1 MKSSKKVLAFALA
14 AAMVVTAVPA
24 TNAQAASTAKLS
36 AKKATVYS
44 AGYKTVTVT
53 TPKSWKS
60 VKVTATSN
68 KKSVATVKKTAAKKI
83 KVTGVKPGTA
93 KVTVKVTYKTST
105 KKSAKTK
112 TKKLTYTMKVAK
124 VGVALSGESAVAVG
138 STTKLTNTKKNSSRA
153 KITYTSSDDSIATVA
168 ADGTVTG
175 VKAGKATI
183 TAKITVGKDS
193 AETTKDVEVKNVILD
208 SVTPTEA
215 NKVVAIVKG
224 NTKNLKKADFVVTG
238 TETKATVAV
247 TDISV
252 DAKDATKVTL
262 TLAAKLTDAKEY
274 GVALDGITKTFVAS
288 DGKVDSISVDPVQI
302 PYAEAT
308 EIDLLAKDTKGII
321 VNRMKWNNP
330 DAGFSF
336 TFTKYDG
343 TLQGEKLYLNKIGSV
358 AEGKITYTSSEYNAD
373 GTPKVKLEQPFT
385 ITAVDQATVNNYA
398 VRLGKSTDKFD
409 KLKDDNKLA
418 VEDNGKVAF
427 IKIKDANDKEVS
439 DYSKYT
445 VESSDKN
452 ILLLGSS
459 SINNAKHYVDVKAV
473 TTGTAYIIVK
483 KDGKYCTSLPINVVA
498 KREAASL
505 TIDNAAFTLSNTTNI
520 ADDKVVTAKAKDQY
534 GDDISI
540 GANALSAECVYV
552 DAKSGSAIKVSDV
565 NGDTTKK
572 YIDKT
577 AADKIKFKGQVEP
590 GTYTWTI
597 NLKVSDTKTLKQ
609 TVSVTVKKLDD
620 TKTNISYAL
629 ESSASEIDAVV
640 KDDAENGDSSEATV
654 QIALCKDGVKSNY
667 QAVDYTVK
675 KDGKVVTGAGLSV
688 DGSIITAEK
697 ANGKTLKITAMSVTG
712 STATKLAAG
721 TYEVTAEWTTS
732 DSNGNSITNSQKT
745 QIVVKDTQSGANA
758 QVVNDGV
765 SAATQTTVKNLAE
778 NTLKVVLGDTT
789 YVNVNKG
796 QEDKTLT
803 ITKVEG
809 NTISASGDITTT
821 PITSG
826 AEVNISK
833 ITFTAETSSGV
844 SYDYTVSVGRTVTNK

>member
-44 AGYKTVTVT
+44 EGYKTVTVK

-68 KKSVATVKKTAAKKI
+68 KKSVAKVKKTAAKKI

-105 KKSAKTK
+105 KKSAKAK

-124 VGVALSGESAVAVG
+124 VGVALSGDSVVAVG

-224 NTKNLKKADFVVTG
+224 NTKNLKKADFIVTG

-418 VEDNGKVAF
+418 VEDNKYAF

-452 ILLLGSS
+452 ILLLGSP
-459 SINNAKHYVDVKAV
+459 SIDNADHKVQVKAV
-473 TTGTAYIIVK
+473 TTGTAYIIIK

-505 TIDNAAFTLSNTTNI
+505 TIDNAAFTLSNTTKI
-520 ADDKVVTAKAKDQY
+520 ADNKVVTAKAKDQY
-534 GDDISI
+534 GDDITI
-540 GANALSAECVYV
+540 GTNALSAECVYV
-552 DAKSGSAIKVSDV
+552 DAKSGSAVKVSDV
-565 NGDTTKK
+565 NTNNTNK
-572 YIDKT
+572 YVQKT
-577 AADKIKFKGQVEP
+577 ADDKITFKGQVEP

-609 TVSVTVKKLDD
+609 TVSVTVKNLDD
-620 TKTNISYAL
+620 KKKNISYAL
-629 ESSASEIDAVV
+629 EASASEIDAVV
-640 KDDAENGDSSEATV
+640 KDDAKSGDSSDATV
-654 QIALCKDGVKSNY
+654 QIFKCLDRVKYDN
-667 QAVDYTVK
+667 QTVNYTVK

-688 DGSIITAEK
+688 DGTTVSNEK
-697 ANGKTLKITAMSVTG
+697 TNGKKLTITAMSVSG
-712 STATKLAAG
+712 NVATKLAAG
-721 TYEVTAEWTTS
+721 TYEVTAEWK
-732 DSNGNSITNSQKT
+732 DTNNVDYSQKT
-745 QIVVKDTQSGANA
+745 QVVVKDTQTGADA
-758 QVVNDGV
+758 QVVNAGV
-765 SAATQTTVKNLAE
+765 STATKTTVKDLAE
-778 NTLKVVLGDTT
+778 DTLKVVLGDTT
-789 YVNVNKG
+789 YVNV
-796 QEDKTLT
+796 DKKSGDQALI

-809 NTISASGDITTT
+809 NTISASGDITGVKDLA
-821 PITSG
+821 PG

-833 ITFTAETSSGV
+833 ITFTAKTSSGV

>member
-1 MKSSKKVLAFALA
+1 MLPFIFTNPVFPVL
-14 AAMVVTAVPA
+14 
-24 TNAQAASTAKLS
+24 
-36 AKKATVYS
+36 
-44 AGYKTVTVT
+44 
-53 TPKSWKS
+53 TPKIPC
-60 VKVTATSN
+60 VF
-68 KKSVATVKKTAAKKI
+68 
-83 KVTGVKPGTA
+83 P
-93 KVTVKVTYKTST
+93 VKVTYKTST
-105 KKSAKTK
+105 KKNAKAK
-112 TKKLTYTMKVAK
+112 TKKLTYTLKVAK
-124 VGVALSGESAVAVG
+124 VGVALSGDSVVAIG

-418 VEDNGKVAF
+418 VEDNKYAF

-459 SINNAKHYVDVKAV
+459 SINNADHKVQVKAV
-473 TTGTAYIIVK
+473 TTGTAYIIIK

-505 TIDNAAFTLSNTTNI
+505 TIDNAAFTLSNTTKI
-520 ADDKVVTAKAKDQY
+520 ADNKVVTAKAKDQY
-534 GDDISI
+534 GDDITI
-540 GANALSAECVYV
+540 GTNALSAECVYV
-552 DAKSGSAIKVSDV
+552 DAKSGSAVKVSDV
-565 NGDTTKK
+565 NTNNANK
-572 YIDKT
+572 YVQKT
-577 AADKIKFKGQVEP
+577 ADDKITFKGQVEP

-609 TVSVTVKKLDD
+609 TVSVTVKNLDD
-620 TKTNISYAL
+620 TKKNISYAL
-629 ESSASEIDAVV
+629 EASASEIDAVV
-640 KDDAENGDSSEATV
+640 KDDAKNGDSSDATV
-654 QIALCKDGVKSNY
+654 QIALCKDGVKSDY
-667 QAVDYTVK
+667 QTVNYTVK

-688 DGSIITAEK
+688 DGTTVTAEK
-697 ANGKTLKITAMSVTG
+697 ANGKLLKITAMSVSG
-712 STATKLAAG
+712 NVATKLAAG
-721 TYEVTAEWTTS
+721 TYEVTAEWK
-732 DSNGNSITNSQKT
+732 DTNNVDYSQKT
-745 QIVVKDTQSGANA
+745 QVVVKDTQTGADA
-758 QVVNDGV
+758 QVVNAGV
-765 SAATQTTVKNLAE
+765 STATKTTVKDLAE
-778 NTLKVVLGDTT
+778 DTLKVVLGDTT
-789 YVNVNKG
+789 YVNV
-796 QEDKTLT
+796 DKKSGDQALT

-809 NTISASGDITTT
+809 NTISASGDITGVKDLA
-821 PITSG
+821 PG

-833 ITFTAETSSGV
+833 ITFTAKTSSGV

>member
-1 MKSSKKVLAFALA
+1 MSLICLLCVNCVLLVALIL
-14 AAMVVTAVPA
+14 PPFIF
-24 TNAQAASTAKLS
+24 TNPVFPTL
-36 AKKATVYS
+36 
-44 AGYKTVTVT
+44 
-53 TPKSWKS
+53 PWKIPC
-60 VKVTATSN
+60 VF
-68 KKSVATVKKTAAKKI
+68 
-83 KVTGVKPGTA
+83 P
-93 KVTVKVTYKTST
+93 VKVTYKTST
-105 KKSAKTK
+105 KKNAKAK
-112 TKKLTYTMKVAK
+112 TKKLTYTLKVAK
-124 VGVALSGESAVAVG
+124 VGVALSGDSVVAIG

-175 VKAGKATI
+175 VKAGKVTI
-183 TAKITVGKDS
+183 KAKITVGKDS

-418 VEDNGKVAF
+418 VEDNKYAF

-459 SINNAKHYVDVKAV
+459 SINNADHKVQVKAV
-473 TTGTAYIIVK
+473 TTGTAYIIIK

-505 TIDNAAFTLSNTTNI
+505 TIDNAAFTLSNTTKI
-520 ADDKVVTAKAKDQY
+520 ADNKVVTAKAKDQY
-534 GDDISI
+534 GDDITI
-540 GANALSAECVYV
+540 GTNALSAECVYV
-552 DAKSGSAIKVSDV
+552 DAKSGSAVKVSDV
-565 NGDTTKK
+565 NTNNANK
-572 YIDKT
+572 YVQKT
-577 AADKIKFKGQVEP
+577 ADDKITFKGQVEP

-609 TVSVTVKKLDD
+609 TVSVTVKNLDD
-620 TKTNISYAL
+620 TKKNISYAL
-629 ESSASEIDAVV
+629 EASASEIDAVV
-640 KDDAENGDSSEATV
+640 KDDAKNGDSSDATV
-654 QIALCKDGVKSNY
+654 QIALCKDGVKSDY
-667 QAVDYTVK
+667 QTVNYTVK

-688 DGSIITAEK
+688 DGTTVTAEK
-697 ANGKTLKITAMSVTG
+697 ANGKLLKITAMSVSG
-712 STATKLAAG
+712 NVATKLAAG
-721 TYEVTAEWTTS
+721 TYEVTAEWK
-732 DSNGNSITNSQKT
+732 DTNNVDYSQKT
-745 QIVVKDTQSGANA
+745 QVVVKDTQTGADA
-758 QVVNDGV
+758 QVVNAGV
-765 SAATQTTVKNLAE
+765 STATKTTVKDLAE
-778 NTLKVVLGDTT
+778 DTLKVVLGDTT
-789 YVNVNKG
+789 YVNV
-796 QEDKTLT
+796 DKKSGDQALT

-809 NTISASGDITTT
+809 NTISASGDITGVKDLA
-821 PITSG
+821 PG

-833 ITFTAETSSGV
+833 ITFTAKTSSGV

>member
-44 AGYKTVTVT
+44 EGYKTVTVK

-60 VKVTATSN
+60 VKVTATSS

-105 KKSAKTK
+105 KKNAKAK

-124 VGVALSGESAVAVG
+124 VGVALSGDSVVAVG

-308 EIDLLAKDTKGII
+308 EIDHLAKDTKGII

-418 VEDNGKVAF
+418 VEDNKYAF

-459 SINNAKHYVDVKAV
+459 SINNADHKVQVKAV
-473 TTGTAYIIVK
+473 TTGTAYIIIK

-505 TIDNAAFTLSNTTNI
+505 TIDNAAFTLSNTTKI
-520 ADDKVVTAKAKDQY
+520 ADNKVVTAKAKDQY
-534 GDDISI
+534 GDDITI
-540 GANALSAECVYV
+540 GTNALSAECVYV
-552 DAKSGSAIKVSDV
+552 DAKSGSAVKVSDV
-565 NGDTTKK
+565 NTNNANK
-572 YIDKT
+572 YVQKT
-577 AADKIKFKGQVEP
+577 ADDKITFKGQVEP

-609 TVSVTVKKLDD
+609 TVSVTVKNLDD
-620 TKTNISYAL
+620 TKKNISYAL
-629 ESSASEIDAVV
+629 EASDSEIDAVV
-640 KDDAENGDSSEATV
+640 KDDAKNGDSSDATV
-654 QIALCKDGVKSNY
+654 QIALCKDGVKSDY
-667 QAVDYTVK
+667 QTVNYTVK

-688 DGSIITAEK
+688 DGTTVTAEK
-697 ANGKTLKITAMSVTG
+697 ANGKLLKITAMSVSG
-712 STATKLAAG
+712 NVATKLAAG
-721 TYEVTAEWTTS
+721 TYEVTAEWK
-732 DSNGNSITNSQKT
+732 DTNNVDYSQKT
-745 QIVVKDTQSGANA
+745 QVVVKDTQTGADA
-758 QVVNDGV
+758 QVVNAGV
-765 SAATQTTVKNLAE
+765 STATKTTVKDLAE
-778 NTLKVVLGDTT
+778 DTLKVVLGDTT
-789 YVNVNKG
+789 YVNV
-796 QEDKTLT
+796 DKKSGDQALI
-803 ITKVEG
+803 ITKIEG
-809 NTISASGDITTT
+809 NTISASGDITGVKDLA
-821 PITSG
+821 PG

-833 ITFTAETSSGV
+833 ITFTAKTSSGV

>member
-44 AGYKTVTVT
+44 EGYKTVTVK

-68 KKSVATVKKTAAKKI
+68 KKSVAKVKKTAAKKI

-105 KKSAKTK
+105 KKNAKAK
-112 TKKLTYTMKVAK
+112 TKKLTYTLKVAK
-124 VGVALSGESAVAVG
+124 VGVALSGDSVVAIG

-418 VEDNGKVAF
+418 VEDNKYAF

-459 SINNAKHYVDVKAV
+459 SINNADHKVQVKAV
-473 TTGTAYIIVK
+473 TTGTAYIIIK

-505 TIDNAAFTLSNTTNI
+505 TIDNAAFTLSNTTKI
-520 ADDKVVTAKAKDQY
+520 ADNKVVTAKAKDQY
-534 GDDISI
+534 GDDITI
-540 GANALSAECVYV
+540 GTNALSAECVYV
-552 DAKSGSAIKVSDV
+552 DAKSGSAVKVSDV
-565 NGDTTKK
+565 NTNNANK
-572 YIDKT
+572 YVQKT
-577 AADKIKFKGQVEP
+577 ADDKITFKGQVEP

-609 TVSVTVKKLDD
+609 TVSVTVKNLDD
-620 TKTNISYAL
+620 TKKNISYAL
-629 ESSASEIDAVV
+629 EASDSEIDAVV
-640 KDDAENGDSSEATV
+640 KDDAKNGDSSDATV
-654 QIALCKDGVKSNY
+654 QIALCKDGVKSDY
-667 QAVDYTVK
+667 QTVNYTVK

-688 DGSIITAEK
+688 DGTTVTAEK
-697 ANGKTLKITAMSVTG
+697 ANGKLLKITAMSVSG
-712 STATKLAAG
+712 NVATKLAAG
-721 TYEVTAEWTTS
+721 TYEVTAEWK
-732 DSNGNSITNSQKT
+732 DTNNVDYSQKT
-745 QIVVKDTQSGANA
+745 QVVVKDTQTGADA
-758 QVVNDGV
+758 QVVNAGV
-765 SAATQTTVKNLAE
+765 STATKTTVKDLAE
-778 NTLKVVLGDTT
+778 DTLKVVLGDTT
-789 YVNVNKG
+789 YVNV
-796 QEDKTLT
+796 DKKSGDQALI
-803 ITKVEG
+803 ITKIEG
-809 NTISASGDITTT
+809 NTISASGDITGVKDLA
-821 PITSG
+821 PG

-833 ITFTAETSSGV
+833 ITFTAKTSSGV

>member
-36 AKKATVYS
+36 ATKATVYS
-44 AGYKTVTVT
+44 EGYKTVTVK

-60 VKVTATSN
+60 VKVTATSS

-124 VGVALSGESAVAVG
+124 VGVALSGNSVVAIG

-418 VEDNGKVAF
+418 VEDNKYAF

-459 SINNAKHYVDVKAV
+459 SINNADHKVQVKAV
-473 TTGTAYIIVK
+473 TTGTAYIIIK

-505 TIDNAAFTLSNTTNI
+505 TIDNAAFTLSNTTKI
-520 ADDKVVTAKAKDQY
+520 ADNKVVTAKAKDQY
-534 GDDISI
+534 GDDITI
-540 GANALSAECVYV
+540 GTNALSAECVYV
-552 DAKSGSAIKVSDV
+552 DAKSGSAVKVSDV
-565 NGDTTKK
+565 NTNNANK
-572 YIDKT
+572 YVQKT
-577 AADKIKFKGQVEP
+577 ADDKITFKGQVEP

-609 TVSVTVKKLDD
+609 TVSVTVKNLDD
-620 TKTNISYAL
+620 TKKNISYAL
-629 ESSASEIDAVV
+629 EASASEIDAVV
-640 KDDAENGDSSEATV
+640 KDDAKNGDSSDATV
-654 QIALCKDGVKSNY
+654 QIALCKDGVKSDY
-667 QAVDYTVK
+667 QTVNYTVK

-688 DGSIITAEK
+688 DGTTVTAEK
-697 ANGKTLKITAMSVTG
+697 ANGKLLKITAMSVSG
-712 STATKLAAG
+712 NVATKLAAG
-721 TYEVTAEWTTS
+721 TYEVTAEWK
-732 DSNGNSITNSQKT
+732 DTNNVDYSQKT
-745 QIVVKDTQSGANA
+745 QVVVKDTQTGADA
-758 QVVNDGV
+758 QVVNAGV
-765 SAATQTTVKNLAE
+765 STATKTTVKDLAE
-778 NTLKVVLGDTT
+778 DTLKVVLGDTT
-789 YVNVNKG
+789 YVNV
-796 QEDKTLT
+796 DKKSGDQALT

-809 NTISASGDITTT
+809 NTISASGDITGVKDLA
-821 PITSG
+821 PG

-833 ITFTAETSSGV
+833 ITFTAKTSSGV

>member
-1 MKSSKKVLAFALA
+1 MCLRWSKPLIRFNRFLYVACVLLVEVILPQTLFINP
-14 AAMVVTAVPA
+14 VFPTVPR
-24 TNAQAASTAKLS
+24 
-36 AKKATVYS
+36 
-44 AGYKTVTVT
+44 
-53 TPKSWKS
+53 
-60 VKVTATSN
+60 
-68 KKSVATVKKTAAKKI
+68 KI
-83 KVTGVKPGTA
+83 PCVFP
-93 KVTVKVTYKTST
+93 VKVTYKTST

-124 VGVALSGESAVAVG
+124 VGVALSGNSVVAIG

-418 VEDNGKVAF
+418 VEDNKYAF

-459 SINNAKHYVDVKAV
+459 SINNADHKVQVKAV
-473 TTGTAYIIVK
+473 TTGTAYIIIK

-505 TIDNAAFTLSNTTNI
+505 TIDNAAFTLSNTTKI
-520 ADDKVVTAKAKDQY
+520 ADNKVVTAKAKDQY
-534 GDDISI
+534 GDDITI
-540 GANALSAECVYV
+540 GTNALSAECVYV
-552 DAKSGSAIKVSDV
+552 DAKSGSAVKVSDV
-565 NGDTTKK
+565 NTNNANK
-572 YIDKT
+572 YVQKT
-577 AADKIKFKGQVEP
+577 ADDKITFKGQVEP

-609 TVSVTVKKLDD
+609 TVSVTVKNLDD
-620 TKTNISYAL
+620 TKKNISYAL
-629 ESSASEIDAVV
+629 EASASEIDAVV
-640 KDDAENGDSSEATV
+640 KDDAKNGDSSDATV
-654 QIALCKDGVKSNY
+654 QIALCKDGVKSDY
-667 QAVDYTVK
+667 QTVNYTVK

-688 DGSIITAEK
+688 DGTTVTAEK
-697 ANGKTLKITAMSVTG
+697 ANGKLLKITAMSVSG
-712 STATKLAAG
+712 NVATKLAAG
-721 TYEVTAEWTTS
+721 TYEVTAEWK
-732 DSNGNSITNSQKT
+732 DTNNVDYSQKT
-745 QIVVKDTQSGANA
+745 QVVVKDTQTGADA
-758 QVVNDGV
+758 QVVNAGV
-765 SAATQTTVKNLAE
+765 STATKTTVKDLAE
-778 NTLKVVLGDTT
+778 DTLKVVLGDTT
-789 YVNVNKG
+789 YVNV
-796 QEDKTLT
+796 DKKSGDQALT

-809 NTISASGDITTT
+809 NTISASGDITGVKDLA
-821 PITSG
+821 PG

-833 ITFTAETSSGV
+833 ITFTAKTSSGV

>member
-1 MKSSKKVLAFALA
+1 
-14 AAMVVTAVPA
+14 
-24 TNAQAASTAKLS
+24 
-36 AKKATVYS
+36 
-44 AGYKTVTVT
+44 
-53 TPKSWKS
+53 
-60 VKVTATSN
+60 
-68 KKSVATVKKTAAKKI
+68 
-83 KVTGVKPGTA
+83 
-93 KVTVKVTYKTST
+93 
-105 KKSAKTK
+105 
-112 TKKLTYTMKVAK
+112 MKVAK
-124 VGVALSGESAVAVG
+124 ASVALSGESVVAVG

-153 KITYTSSDDSIATVA
+153 KITYTSSDDTIAKVDA
-168 ADGTVTG
+168 ATGVVTG
-175 VKAGKATI
+175 VKAGKVTI
-183 TAKITVGKDS
+183 KAKITVGKDS

-418 VEDNGKVAF
+418 VEDNKYAF

-459 SINNAKHYVDVKAV
+459 SINNADHKVQVKAV
-473 TTGTAYIIVK
+473 TTGTAYIIIK

-505 TIDNAAFTLSNTTNI
+505 TIDNAAFTLSNTTKI
-520 ADDKVVTAKAKDQY
+520 ADNKVVTAKAKDQY
-534 GDDISI
+534 GDDITI
-540 GANALSAECVYV
+540 GTNALSAECVYV
-552 DAKSGSAIKVSDV
+552 DAKSGSAVKVSDV
-565 NGDTTKK
+565 NTNNTNK
-572 YIDKT
+572 YVQKT
-577 AADKIKFKGQVEP
+577 ADDKITFKGQVEP

-609 TVSVTVKKLDD
+609 TVSVTVKNLDD
-620 TKTNISYAL
+620 KKKNISYAL
-629 ESSASEIDAVV
+629 EASASEIDAVV
-640 KDDAENGDSSEATV
+640 KDDAKSGDSSDATV
-654 QIALCKDGVKSNY
+654 QIFKCLDGVKYDN
-667 QAVDYTVK
+667 QTVNYTVK

-688 DGSIITAEK
+688 DGTTVSNEK
-697 ANGKTLKITAMSVTG
+697 TNGKKLTITAMSVSG
-712 STATKLAAG
+712 NVATKLAAG
-721 TYEVTAEWTTS
+721 TYEVTAEWK
-732 DSNGNSITNSQKT
+732 DTNNVDYSQKT
-745 QIVVKDTQSGANA
+745 QVVVKDTQAGADA

-765 SAATQTTVKNLAE
+765 STATKTTVIDLAE

-789 YVNVNKG
+789 YVNDGKSGN
-796 QEDKTLT
+796 QTLT

-809 NTISASGDITTT
+809 NTISASGDITGVKGLA
-821 PITSG
+821 SG

-833 ITFTAETSSGV
+833 ITFTAKTSSGV
-844 SYDYTVSVGRTVTNK
+844 SYDYTVSVGKTVTNK

>member
-44 AGYKTVTVT
+44 EGYKTVTVK

-68 KKSVATVKKTAAKKI
+68 KKSVAKVKKTAAKKI

-105 KKSAKTK
+105 KKSAKAK
-112 TKKLTYTMKVAK
+112 TKKLTYTLKVAK
-124 VGVALSGESAVAVG
+124 VGVALSGDSVVAIG

-175 VKAGKATI
+175 VKAGKVTI
-183 TAKITVGKDS
+183 KAKITVGKDS

-418 VEDNGKVAF
+418 VEDNKYAF

-459 SINNAKHYVDVKAV
+459 SINNADHKVQVKAV
-473 TTGTAYIIVK
+473 TTGTAYIIIK

-505 TIDNAAFTLSNTTNI
+505 TIDNAAFTLSNTTKI
-520 ADDKVVTAKAKDQY
+520 ADNKVVTAKAKDQY
-534 GDDISI
+534 GDDITI
-540 GANALSAECVYV
+540 GTNALSAECVYV
-552 DAKSGSAIKVSDV
+552 DAKSGSAVKVSDV
-565 NGDTTKK
+565 NTNNANK
-572 YIDKT
+572 YVQKT
-577 AADKIKFKGQVEP
+577 ADDKITFKGQVEP

-609 TVSVTVKKLDD
+609 TVSVTVKNLDD
-620 TKTNISYAL
+620 TKKNISYAL
-629 ESSASEIDAVV
+629 EASASEIDAVV
-640 KDDAENGDSSEATV
+640 KDDAKDGDSSDATV
-654 QIALCKDGVKSNY
+654 QIALCKDGVKSDY
-667 QAVDYTVK
+667 QTVNYTVK

-688 DGSIITAEK
+688 DGTTVTAEK
-697 ANGKTLKITAMSVTG
+697 ANGKLLKITAMSVSG
-712 STATKLAAG
+712 NVATKLAAG
-721 TYEVTAEWTTS
+721 TYEVTAEWK
-732 DSNGNSITNSQKT
+732 DTNNVDYSQKT
-745 QIVVKDTQSGANA
+745 QVVVKDTQTGADA
-758 QVVNDGV
+758 QVVNAGV
-765 SAATQTTVKNLAE
+765 STATKTTVKDLAE
-778 NTLKVVLGDTT
+778 DTLKVVLGDTT
-789 YVNVNKG
+789 YVNV
-796 QEDKTLT
+796 DKKSGDQALT

-809 NTISASGDITTT
+809 NTISASGDITGVKDLA
-821 PITSG
+821 PG

-833 ITFTAETSSGV
+833 ITFTAKTSSGV

>member
-44 AGYKTVTVT
+44 EGYKTVTVK

-60 VKVTATSN
+60 VKVTATSS

-124 VGVALSGESAVAVG
+124 VGVALSGDSVVAVG

-418 VEDNGKVAF
+418 VEDNKYAF

-459 SINNAKHYVDVKAV
+459 SINNADHKVQVKAV
-473 TTGTAYIIVK
+473 TTGTAYIIIK

-505 TIDNAAFTLSNTTNI
+505 TIDNAAFTLSNTTKI
-520 ADDKVVTAKAKDQY
+520 ADNKVVTAKAKDQY
-534 GDDISI
+534 GDDITI
-540 GANALSAECVYV
+540 GTNALSAECVYV
-552 DAKSGSAIKVSDV
+552 DAKSGSAVKVSDV
-565 NGDTTKK
+565 NTNNANK
-572 YIDKT
+572 YVQKT
-577 AADKIKFKGQVEP
+577 ADDKITFKGQVEP

-609 TVSVTVKKLDD
+609 TVSVTVKNLDD
-620 TKTNISYAL
+620 TKKNISYAL
-629 ESSASEIDAVV
+629 EASDSEIDAVV
-640 KDDAENGDSSEATV
+640 KDDAKNGDSSDATV
-654 QIALCKDGVKSNY
+654 QIALCKDGVKSDY
-667 QAVDYTVK
+667 QTVNYTVK

-688 DGSIITAEK
+688 DGTTVTAEK
-697 ANGKTLKITAMSVTG
+697 ANGKLLKITAMSVSG
-712 STATKLAAG
+712 NVATKLAAG
-721 TYEVTAEWTTS
+721 TYEVTAEWK
-732 DSNGNSITNSQKT
+732 DTNNVDYSQKT
-745 QIVVKDTQSGANA
+745 QVVVKDTQTGADA
-758 QVVNDGV
+758 QVVNAGV
-765 SAATQTTVKNLAE
+765 STATKTTVKDLAE
-778 NTLKVVLGDTT
+778 DTLKVVLGDTT
-789 YVNVNKG
+789 YVNV
-796 QEDKTLT
+796 DKKSGDQALI
-803 ITKVEG
+803 ITKIEG
-809 NTISASGDITTT
+809 NTISASGDITGVKDLA
-821 PITSG
+821 PG

-833 ITFTAETSSGV
+833 ITFTAKTSSGV

>member
-1 MKSSKKVLAFALA
+1 MCLRWSKPLIRFNRFLYVACVLLVEVILPQTLFINPVFPIL
-14 AAMVVTAVPA
+14 PR
-24 TNAQAASTAKLS
+24 
-36 AKKATVYS
+36 
-44 AGYKTVTVT
+44 
-53 TPKSWKS
+53 
-60 VKVTATSN
+60 
-68 KKSVATVKKTAAKKI
+68 KI
-83 KVTGVKPGTA
+83 PCIFP
-93 KVTVKVTYKTST
+93 VKVTYKTST
-105 KKSAKTK
+105 KKNAKAK
-112 TKKLTYTMKVAK
+112 TKKLTYTLKVAK
-124 VGVALSGESAVAVG
+124 VGVALSGDSVVAIG

-418 VEDNGKVAF
+418 VEDNKYAF

-459 SINNAKHYVDVKAV
+459 SINNPDHKVQVKAV
-473 TTGTAYIIVK
+473 TTGTAYIIIK

-505 TIDNAAFTLSNTTNI
+505 TIDNAAFTLSNTTKI
-520 ADDKVVTAKAKDQY
+520 ADNKVVTAKAKDQY
-534 GDDISI
+534 GDDITI
-540 GANALSAECVYV
+540 GTNALSAECVYV

-565 NGDTTKK
+565 NTNNANK
-572 YIDKT
+572 YVQKT
-577 AADKIKFKGQVEP
+577 ADDKITFKGQVEP

-609 TVSVTVKKLDD
+609 TVSVTVKNLDD
-620 TKTNISYAL
+620 TKKNISYAL
-629 ESSASEIDAVV
+629 EASDSEIDAVV
-640 KDDAENGDSSEATV
+640 KDDAKNGDSSDATV
-654 QIALCKDGVKSNY
+654 QIALCKDGVKSDY
-667 QAVDYTVK
+667 QTVNYTVK

-688 DGSIITAEK
+688 DGTTVTAEK
-697 ANGKTLKITAMSVTG
+697 ANGKLLKITAMSVSG
-712 STATKLAAG
+712 NVATKLAAG
-721 TYEVTAEWTTS
+721 TYEVTAEWK
-732 DSNGNSITNSQKT
+732 DTNNVDYSQKT
-745 QIVVKDTQSGANA
+745 QVVVKDTQTGADA
-758 QVVNDGV
+758 QVVNAGV
-765 SAATQTTVKNLAE
+765 STATKTTVKDLAE
-778 NTLKVVLGDTT
+778 DTLKVVLGDTT
-789 YVNVNKG
+789 YVNV
-796 QEDKTLT
+796 DKKSGDQALT

-809 NTISASGDITTT
+809 NTISASGDITGVKDLA
-821 PITSG
+821 PG

-833 ITFTAETSSGV
+833 ITFTAKTSSGV

>member
-1 MKSSKKVLAFALA
+1 MYLRWSKPLIRFNRFLYVACVLLVEVILPQTLF
-14 AAMVVTAVPA
+14 
-24 TNAQAASTAKLS
+24 TNPVFPIL
-36 AKKATVYS
+36 
-44 AGYKTVTVT
+44 
-53 TPKSWKS
+53 SWKIPC
-60 VKVTATSN
+60 VF
-68 KKSVATVKKTAAKKI
+68 
-83 KVTGVKPGTA
+83 P
-93 KVTVKVTYKTST
+93 VKVTYKTST

-124 VGVALSGESAVAVG
+124 VGVALSGNSVVAIG

-168 ADGTVTG
+168 ADSTVTG

-418 VEDNGKVAF
+418 VEDNKYAF

-459 SINNAKHYVDVKAV
+459 SINNADHKVQVKAV
-473 TTGTAYIIVK
+473 TTGTAYIIIK

-505 TIDNAAFTLSNTTNI
+505 TIDNAAFTLSNTTKI
-520 ADDKVVTAKAKDQY
+520 ADNKVVTAKAKDQY
-534 GDDISI
+534 GDDITI
-540 GANALSAECVYV
+540 GTNALSAECVYV
-552 DAKSGSAIKVSDV
+552 DAKSGSAVKVSDV
-565 NGDTTKK
+565 NTNNANK
-572 YIDKT
+572 YVQKT
-577 AADKIKFKGQVEP
+577 ADDKITFKGQVEP

-609 TVSVTVKKLDD
+609 TVSVTVKNLDD
-620 TKTNISYAL
+620 TKKNISYAL
-629 ESSASEIDAVV
+629 EASDSEIDAVV
-640 KDDAENGDSSEATV
+640 KDDAKNGDSSDATV
-654 QIALCKDGVKSNY
+654 QIALCKDGVKSDY
-667 QAVDYTVK
+667 QTVNYTVK

-688 DGSIITAEK
+688 DGTTVTAEK
-697 ANGKTLKITAMSVTG
+697 ANGKLLKITAMSVSG
-712 STATKLAAG
+712 NVATKLAAG
-721 TYEVTAEWTTS
+721 TYEVTAEWK
-732 DSNGNSITNSQKT
+732 DTNNVDYSQKT
-745 QIVVKDTQSGANA
+745 QVVVKDTQTGADA
-758 QVVNDGV
+758 QVVNAGV
-765 SAATQTTVKNLAE
+765 STATKTTVKDLAE
-778 NTLKVVLGDTT
+778 DTLKVVLGDTT
-789 YVNVNKG
+789 YVNV
-796 QEDKTLT
+796 DKKSGDQALI
-803 ITKVEG
+803 ITKIEG
-809 NTISASGDITTT
+809 NTISASGDITGVKDLA
-821 PITSG
+821 PG

-833 ITFTAETSSGV
+833 ITFTAKTSSGV

>member
-44 AGYKTVTVT
+44 EGYKTVTVK

-68 KKSVATVKKTAAKKI
+68 KKSVAKVKKTAAKKI

-105 KKSAKTK
+105 KKSAKAK
-112 TKKLTYTMKVAK
+112 TKKLTYTLKVAK
-124 VGVALSGESAVAVG
+124 VGVALSGDSVVAVG
-138 STTKLTNTKKNSSRA
+138 STTKLTNTKNYSSRA
-153 KITYTSSDDSIATVA
+153 KITYTSSDDTIAKVDA
-168 ADGTVTG
+168 ATGVVTG
-175 VKAGKATI
+175 VKAGKVTI
-183 TAKITVGKDS
+183 KAKITVGKDS

-418 VEDNGKVAF
+418 VEDNKYAF

-459 SINNAKHYVDVKAV
+459 SINNADNKVQVKAV
-473 TTGTAYIIVK
+473 TTGTAYIIIK

-505 TIDNAAFTLSNTTNI
+505 TIDNAAFTLSNTTKI
-520 ADDKVVTAKAKDQY
+520 ADNKVVTAKAKDQY
-534 GDDISI
+534 GDDITI
-540 GANALSAECVYV
+540 GTNALSAECVYV
-552 DAKSGSAIKVSDV
+552 DAKSGSAVKVSDV
-565 NGDTTKK
+565 NTNNTNK
-572 YIDKT
+572 YVQKT
-577 AADKIKFKGQVEP
+577 ADDKITFKGQVEP

-609 TVSVTVKKLDD
+609 TVSVTVKNLDD
-620 TKTNISYAL
+620 KKENISYAL
-629 ESSASEIDAVV
+629 EASASEIDAVV
-640 KDDAENGDSSEATV
+640 KDDAKSGDSSDATV
-654 QIALCKDGVKSNY
+654 QIFKCLDGVKYDN
-667 QAVDYTVK
+667 QTVNYTVK

-688 DGSIITAEK
+688 DGTTVSNEK
-697 ANGKTLKITAMSVTG
+697 TNGKKLTITAMSVSG
-712 STATKLAAG
+712 NVATKLAAG
-721 TYEVTAEWTTS
+721 TYEVTAEWK
-732 DSNGNSITNSQKT
+732 DTNNVDYSQKT
-745 QIVVKDTQSGANA
+745 QVVVKDTQAGADA

-765 SAATQTTVKNLAE
+765 STATKTTVIDLAE

-789 YVNVNKG
+789 YVNDGKSGN
-796 QEDKTLT
+796 QTLT

-809 NTISASGDITTT
+809 NTISASGDITGVKDLA
-821 PITSG
+821 SG

-833 ITFTAETSSGV
+833 ITFTAKTSSGV

>member
-44 AGYKTVTVT
+44 EGYKTVTVK

-68 KKSVATVKKTAAKKI
+68 KKSVAKVKKTAAKKI

-124 VGVALSGESAVAVG
+124 VGVALSGDSVVAVG

-153 KITYTSSDDSIATVA
+153 KITYTSGDDSIATVA

-183 TAKITVGKDS
+183 KAKITVGKDS

-418 VEDNGKVAF
+418 VEDNKYAF

-459 SINNAKHYVDVKAV
+459 SINNADHKVQVKAV
-473 TTGTAYIIVK
+473 TTGTAYIIIK

-505 TIDNAAFTLSNTTNI
+505 TIDNAAFTLSNTTKI
-520 ADDKVVTAKAKDQY
+520 ADNKVVTAKAKDQY
-534 GDDISI
+534 GDDITI
-540 GANALSAECVYV
+540 GTNALSAECVYV
-552 DAKSGSAIKVSDV
+552 DAKSGSAVKVSDV
-565 NGDTTKK
+565 NTNNANK
-572 YIDKT
+572 YVQKT
-577 AADKIKFKGQVEP
+577 ADDKITFKGQVEP

-609 TVSVTVKKLDD
+609 TVSVTVKNLDD
-620 TKTNISYAL
+620 TKKNISYAL
-629 ESSASEIDAVV
+629 EASASEIDAVV
-640 KDDAENGDSSEATV
+640 KDDAKNGDSSDATV
-654 QIALCKDGVKSNY
+654 QIALCKDGVKSDY
-667 QAVDYTVK
+667 QTVNYTVK

-688 DGSIITAEK
+688 DGTTVTAEK
-697 ANGKTLKITAMSVTG
+697 ANGKLLKITAMSVSG
-712 STATKLAAG
+712 NVATKLAAG
-721 TYEVTAEWTTS
+721 TYEVTAEWK
-732 DSNGNSITNSQKT
+732 DTNNVDYSQKT
-745 QIVVKDTQSGANA
+745 QVVVKDTQTGADA
-758 QVVNDGV
+758 QVVNAGV
-765 SAATQTTVKNLAE
+765 STATKTTVKDLAE
-778 NTLKVVLGDTT
+778 DTLKVVLGDTT
-789 YVNVNKG
+789 YVNV
-796 QEDKTLT
+796 DKKSGDQALT

-809 NTISASGDITTT
+809 NTISASGDITGVKDLA
-821 PITSG
+821 PG

-833 ITFTAETSSGV
+833 ITFTAKTSSGV

>member
-124 VGVALSGESAVAVG
+124 VGVALSGDSVVAVG

-418 VEDNGKVAF
+418 VEDNKYAF

-459 SINNAKHYVDVKAV
+459 SINNADHKVQVKAV
-473 TTGTAYIIVK
+473 TTGTAYIIIK

-505 TIDNAAFTLSNTTNI
+505 TIDNAAFTLSNTTKI
-520 ADDKVVTAKAKDQY
+520 ADNKVVTAKAKDQY
-534 GDDISI
+534 GDDITI
-540 GANALSAECVYV
+540 GTNALSAECVYV
-552 DAKSGSAIKVSDV
+552 DAKSGSAVKVSDV
-565 NGDTTKK
+565 NTNNANK
-572 YIDKT
+572 YVQKT
-577 AADKIKFKGQVEP
+577 ADDKITFKGQVEP

-609 TVSVTVKKLDD
+609 TVSVTVKNLDD
-620 TKTNISYAL
+620 TKKNISYAL
-629 ESSASEIDAVV
+629 EASDSEIDAVV
-640 KDDAENGDSSEATV
+640 KDDAKNGDSSDATV
-654 QIALCKDGVKSNY
+654 QIALCKDGVKSDY
-667 QAVDYTVK
+667 QTVNYTVK

-688 DGSIITAEK
+688 DGTTVTAEK
-697 ANGKTLKITAMSVTG
+697 ANGKLLKITAMSVSG
-712 STATKLAAG
+712 NVATKLAAG
-721 TYEVTAEWTTS
+721 TYEVTAEWK
-732 DSNGNSITNSQKT
+732 DTNNVDYSQKT
-745 QIVVKDTQSGANA
+745 QVVVKDTQTGADA
-758 QVVNDGV
+758 QVVNAGV
-765 SAATQTTVKNLAE
+765 STATKTTVKDLAE
-778 NTLKVVLGDTT
+778 DTLKVVLGDTT
-789 YVNVNKG
+789 YVNV
-796 QEDKTLT
+796 DKKSGDQALI
-803 ITKVEG
+803 ITKIEG
-809 NTISASGDITTT
+809 NTISASGDITGVKDLA
-821 PITSG
+821 PG

-833 ITFTAETSSGV
+833 ITFTAKTSSGV

>member
-1 MKSSKKVLAFALA
+1 MLLVALIL
-14 AAMVVTAVPA
+14 PPFIF
-24 TNAQAASTAKLS
+24 TNPVFPTL
-36 AKKATVYS
+36 
-44 AGYKTVTVT
+44 
-53 TPKSWKS
+53 PWKIPC
-60 VKVTATSN
+60 VF
-68 KKSVATVKKTAAKKI
+68 
-83 KVTGVKPGTA
+83 P
-93 KVTVKVTYKTST
+93 VKVTYKTST

-112 TKKLTYTMKVAK
+112 TKKLTYTLKVAK
-124 VGVALSGESAVAVG
+124 VGVTLSGDSVVAIG

-274 GVALDGITKTFVAS
+274 GIALDGITKTFVAS

-418 VEDNGKVAF
+418 VEDNKYAF

-459 SINNAKHYVDVKAV
+459 SINNADHKVQVKAV
-473 TTGTAYIIVK
+473 TTGTAYIIIK

-505 TIDNAAFTLSNTTNI
+505 TIDNAAFTLSNTTKI
-520 ADDKVVTAKAKDQY
+520 ADNKVVTAKAKDQY
-534 GDDISI
+534 GDDITI
-540 GANALSAECVYV
+540 GTNALSAECVYV
-552 DAKSGSAIKVSDV
+552 DAKSGSAVKVSDV
-565 NGDTTKK
+565 NTNNANK
-572 YIDKT
+572 YVQKT
-577 AADKIKFKGQVEP
+577 ADDKITFKGQVEP

-609 TVSVTVKKLDD
+609 TVSVTVKNLDD
-620 TKTNISYAL
+620 TKKNISYAL
-629 ESSASEIDAVV
+629 EASASEIDAVV
-640 KDDAENGDSSEATV
+640 KDDAKNGDSSDATV
-654 QIALCKDGVKSNY
+654 QIALCKDGVKSDY
-667 QAVDYTVK
+667 QTVNYTVK

-688 DGSIITAEK
+688 DGTTVTAEK
-697 ANGKTLKITAMSVTG
+697 ANGKLLKITAMSVSG
-712 STATKLAAG
+712 NVATKLAAG
-721 TYEVTAEWTTS
+721 TYEVTAEWK
-732 DSNGNSITNSQKT
+732 DTNNVDYSQKT
-745 QIVVKDTQSGANA
+745 QVVVKDTQTGADA
-758 QVVNDGV
+758 QVVNAGV
-765 SAATQTTVKNLAE
+765 STATKTTVKDLAE
-778 NTLKVVLGDTT
+778 DTLKVVLGDTT
-789 YVNVNKG
+789 YVNV
-796 QEDKTLT
+796 DKKSGDQALI

-809 NTISASGDITTT
+809 NTISASGDITGVKDLA
-821 PITSG
+821 PG

-833 ITFTAETSSGV
+833 ITFTAKTSSGV

>member
-1 MKSSKKVLAFALA
+1 MSVFDLLLNAGTFCITYSVLYCCRNLIFYVISGSSFLSLASLLYVDYVLFVAIILHQLLF
-14 AAMVVTAVPA
+14 
-24 TNAQAASTAKLS
+24 TNPVFPTL
-36 AKKATVYS
+36 
-44 AGYKTVTVT
+44 
-53 TPKSWKS
+53 PR
-60 VKVTATSN
+60 
-68 KKSVATVKKTAAKKI
+68 KI
-83 KVTGVKPGTA
+83 PSIFP
-93 KVTVKVTYKTST
+93 VKVTYKTST
-105 KKSAKTK
+105 KKNAKAK

-124 VGVALSGESAVAVG
+124 VGVALSGDSVVAVG

-418 VEDNGKVAF
+418 VEDNKYAF

-459 SINNAKHYVDVKAV
+459 SIDNADHKVQVKAV
-473 TTGTAYIIVK
+473 TTGTAYIIIK

-505 TIDNAAFTLSNTTNI
+505 TIDNAAFTLSNTTKI
-520 ADDKVVTAKAKDQY
+520 ADNKVVTAKAKDQY
-534 GDDISI
+534 GDDITI
-540 GANALSAECVYV
+540 GTNALSAECVYV
-552 DAKSGSAIKVSDV
+552 DAKSGSAVKVSDV
-565 NGDTTKK
+565 NTNNTNK
-572 YIDKT
+572 YVQKT
-577 AADKIKFKGQVEP
+577 ADDKITFKGQVEP

-609 TVSVTVKKLDD
+609 TVSVTVKNLDD
-620 TKTNISYAL
+620 KKKNISYAL
-629 ESSASEIDAVV
+629 EASASEIDAVV
-640 KDDAENGDSSEATV
+640 KDDAKSGDSSDATV
-654 QIALCKDGVKSNY
+654 QIFKCLDRVKYDN
-667 QAVDYTVK
+667 QTVNYTVK

-688 DGSIITAEK
+688 DGTTVSNEK
-697 ANGKTLKITAMSVTG
+697 TNGKKLTITAMSVSG
-712 STATKLAAG
+712 NVATKLAAG
-721 TYEVTAEWTTS
+721 TYEVTAEWK
-732 DSNGNSITNSQKT
+732 DTNNVDYSQKT
-745 QIVVKDTQSGANA
+745 QVVVKDTQTGADA
-758 QVVNDGV
+758 QVVNAGV
-765 SAATQTTVKNLAE
+765 STATKTTVKDLAE
-778 NTLKVVLGDTT
+778 DTLKVVLGDTT
-789 YVNVNKG
+789 YVNV
-796 QEDKTLT
+796 DKKSGDQALI

-809 NTISASGDITTT
+809 NTISASGDITGVKDLA
-821 PITSG
+821 PG

-833 ITFTAETSSGV
+833 ITFTAKTSSGV

>member
-44 AGYKTVTVT
+44 EGYKTVTVK

-68 KKSVATVKKTAAKKI
+68 KKSVAKVKKTAAKKI

-124 VGVALSGESAVAVG
+124 VGVALSGDSVVAIG

-418 VEDNGKVAF
+418 VEDNKYAF

-459 SINNAKHYVDVKAV
+459 SINNADHKVQVKAV
-473 TTGTAYIIVK
+473 TTGTAYIIIK

-505 TIDNAAFTLSNTTNI
+505 TIDNAAFTLSNTTKI
-520 ADDKVVTAKAKDQY
+520 ADNKVVTAKAKDQY
-534 GDDISI
+534 GDDITI
-540 GANALSAECVYV
+540 GTNALSAECVYV
-552 DAKSGSAIKVSDV
+552 DAKSGSAVKVSDV
-565 NGDTTKK
+565 NTNNANK
-572 YIDKT
+572 YVQKT
-577 AADKIKFKGQVEP
+577 ADDKITFKGQVEP

-609 TVSVTVKKLDD
+609 TVSVTVKNLDD
-620 TKTNISYAL
+620 TKKNISYAL
-629 ESSASEIDAVV
+629 EASASEIDAVV
-640 KDDAENGDSSEATV
+640 KDDAKNGDSSDATV
-654 QIALCKDGVKSNY
+654 QIALCKDGVKSDY
-667 QAVDYTVK
+667 QTVNYTVK

-688 DGSIITAEK
+688 DGTTVTAEK
-697 ANGKTLKITAMSVTG
+697 ANGKLLKITAMSVSG
-712 STATKLAAG
+712 NVATKLAAG
-721 TYEVTAEWTTS
+721 TYEVTAEWK
-732 DSNGNSITNSQKT
+732 DTNNVDYSQKT
-745 QIVVKDTQSGANA
+745 QVVVKDTQTGADA
-758 QVVNDGV
+758 QVVNAGV
-765 SAATQTTVKNLAE
+765 STATKTTVKDLAE
-778 NTLKVVLGDTT
+778 DTLKVVLGDTT
-789 YVNVNKG
+789 YVNV
-796 QEDKTLT
+796 DKKSGDQALT

-809 NTISASGDITTT
+809 NTISASGDITGVKDLA
-821 PITSG
+821 PG

-833 ITFTAETSSGV
+833 ITFTAKTSSGV

>member
-124 VGVALSGESAVAVG
+124 VGVALSGDSVVAIG

-153 KITYTSSDDSIATVA
+153 KITYTSSDDTIAKVDATTGV
-168 ADGTVTG
+168 VTG

-418 VEDNGKVAF
+418 VEDNKYAF

-459 SINNAKHYVDVKAV
+459 SINNADHNVQVKAV
-473 TTGTAYIIVK
+473 TTGTAYIIIK

-520 ADDKVVTAKAKDQY
+520 ADNKVVTAKAKDQY
-534 GDDISI
+534 GDDITI
-540 GANALSAECVYV
+540 GTNALSAECVYV

-565 NGDTTKK
+565 NTNNANK
-572 YIDKT
+572 YVQKT
-577 AADKIKFKGQVEP
+577 ADDKITFKGQVEP

-609 TVSVTVKKLDD
+609 TVSVTVKNLDD
-620 TKTNISYAL
+620 TKKNISYAL
-629 ESSASEIDAVV
+629 EASDSEIDAVV
-640 KDDAENGDSSEATV
+640 KDDAKNGDSSDATV
-654 QIALCKDGVKSNY
+654 QIALCKDGVKSDY
-667 QAVDYTVK
+667 QTVNYTVK

-688 DGSIITAEK
+688 DGTTVTAEK
-697 ANGKTLKITAMSVTG
+697 ANGKLLKITAMSVSG
-712 STATKLAAG
+712 NVATKLAAG
-721 TYEVTAEWTTS
+721 TYEVTAEWK
-732 DSNGNSITNSQKT
+732 DTNNVDYSQKT
-745 QIVVKDTQSGANA
+745 QVVVKDTQTGADA
-758 QVVNDGV
+758 QVVNAGV
-765 SAATQTTVKNLAE
+765 STATKTTVKDLAE
-778 NTLKVVLGDTT
+778 DTLKVVLGDTT
-789 YVNVNKG
+789 YVNV
-796 QEDKTLT
+796 DKKSGDQALT

-809 NTISASGDITTT
+809 NTISASGDITGVKDLA
-821 PITSG
+821 PG

-833 ITFTAETSSGV
+833 ITFTAKTSSGV

>member
-1 MKSSKKVLAFALA
+1 MLLVEVILPQTLFINPVFPIL
-14 AAMVVTAVPA
+14 PR
-24 TNAQAASTAKLS
+24 
-36 AKKATVYS
+36 
-44 AGYKTVTVT
+44 
-53 TPKSWKS
+53 
-60 VKVTATSN
+60 
-68 KKSVATVKKTAAKKI
+68 KI
-83 KVTGVKPGTA
+83 PCIFP
-93 KVTVKVTYKTST
+93 VKVTYKTST

-124 VGVALSGESAVAVG
+124 ASVALSGDSVVAVG

-153 KITYTSSDDSIATVA
+153 KITYTSSDDTIAKVDA
-168 ADGTVTG
+168 ATGVVTG

-193 AETTKDVEVKNVILD
+193 ATTTKDVEVKNVILD

-418 VEDNGKVAF
+418 VEDNKYAF

-459 SINNAKHYVDVKAV
+459 SIDNPDHKVQVKAV
-473 TTGTAYIIVK
+473 TTGTAYIIIK

-505 TIDNAAFTLSNTTNI
+505 TIDNAAFTLSNTTKI
-520 ADDKVVTAKAKDQY
+520 ADNKVVTAKAKDQY
-534 GDDISI
+534 GDDITI
-540 GANALSAECVYV
+540 GTNALSAECVYV

-565 NGDTTKK
+565 NTNNTNK
-572 YIDKT
+572 YVQKT
-577 AADKIKFKGQVEP
+577 ADDKITFKGQVEP

-609 TVSVTVKKLDD
+609 TVSVTVKNLDD
-620 TKTNISYAL
+620 KKKNISYAL
-629 ESSASEIDAVV
+629 EASASEIDAVV
-640 KDDAENGDSSEATV
+640 KDDAKSGDSSDATV
-654 QIALCKDGVKSNY
+654 QIFKCLDGVKYDN
-667 QAVDYTVK
+667 QTVNYTVK

-688 DGSIITAEK
+688 DGTTVSNEK
-697 ANGKTLKITAMSVTG
+697 TNGKKLTITAMSVSG
-712 STATKLAAG
+712 NVATKLAAG
-721 TYEVTAEWTTS
+721 TYEVTAEWK
-732 DSNGNSITNSQKT
+732 DTNNVDYSQKT
-745 QIVVKDTQSGANA
+745 QVVVKDTQAGADA

-765 SAATQTTVKNLAE
+765 STATKTTVIDLAE

-789 YVNVNKG
+789 YVNDGKSGN
-796 QEDKTLT
+796 QTLT

-809 NTISASGDITTT
+809 NTISASGDITGVKGLA
-821 PITSG
+821 PG

-833 ITFTAETSSGV
+833 ITFTAKTSSGV

>member
-44 AGYKTVTVT
+44 EGYKTVTVK

-124 VGVALSGESAVAVG
+124 VGVALSGDSVVAVG

-418 VEDNGKVAF
+418 VEDNKYAF

-459 SINNAKHYVDVKAV
+459 SINNADHKVQVKAV
-473 TTGTAYIIVK
+473 TTGTAYIIIK

-505 TIDNAAFTLSNTTNI
+505 TIDNAAFTLSNTTKI
-520 ADDKVVTAKAKDQY
+520 ADNKVVTAKAKDQY
-534 GDDISI
+534 GDDITI
-540 GANALSAECVYV
+540 GTNALSAECVYV
-552 DAKSGSAIKVSDV
+552 DAKSGSAVKVSDV
-565 NGDTTKK
+565 NTNNANK
-572 YIDKT
+572 YVQKT
-577 AADKIKFKGQVEP
+577 ADDKITFKGQVEP

-609 TVSVTVKKLDD
+609 TVSVTVKNLDD
-620 TKTNISYAL
+620 TKKNISYAL
-629 ESSASEIDAVV
+629 EASDSEIDAVV
-640 KDDAENGDSSEATV
+640 KDDAKNGDSSDATV
-654 QIALCKDGVKSNY
+654 QIALCKDGVKSDY
-667 QAVDYTVK
+667 QTVNYTVK

-688 DGSIITAEK
+688 DGTTVTAEK
-697 ANGKTLKITAMSVTG
+697 ANGKLLKITAMSVSG
-712 STATKLAAG
+712 NVATKLAAG
-721 TYEVTAEWTTS
+721 TYEVTAEWK
-732 DSNGNSITNSQKT
+732 DTNNVDYSQKT
-745 QIVVKDTQSGANA
+745 QVVVKDTQTGADA
-758 QVVNDGV
+758 QVVNAGV
-765 SAATQTTVKNLAE
+765 STATKTTVKDLAE
-778 NTLKVVLGDTT
+778 DTLKVVLGDTT
-789 YVNVNKG
+789 YVNV
-796 QEDKTLT
+796 DKKSGDQALI
-803 ITKVEG
+803 ITKIEG
-809 NTISASGDITTT
+809 NTISASGDITGVKDLA
-821 PITSG
+821 PG

-833 ITFTAETSSGV
+833 ITFTAKTSSGV

>member
-1 MKSSKKVLAFALA
+1 MYLRWSKPLIRFNRFLYVACVLLVEVILPQTLF
-14 AAMVVTAVPA
+14 
-24 TNAQAASTAKLS
+24 TNPVFPIL
-36 AKKATVYS
+36 
-44 AGYKTVTVT
+44 
-53 TPKSWKS
+53 SWKIPC
-60 VKVTATSN
+60 VF
-68 KKSVATVKKTAAKKI
+68 
-83 KVTGVKPGTA
+83 P
-93 KVTVKVTYKTST
+93 VKVTYKTST
-105 KKSAKTK
+105 KKSAKAK

-124 VGVALSGESAVAVG
+124 VGVALSGNSVVAIG

-418 VEDNGKVAF
+418 VEDNKYAF

-459 SINNAKHYVDVKAV
+459 SINNADHKVQVKAV
-473 TTGTAYIIVK
+473 TTGTAYIIIK

-505 TIDNAAFTLSNTTNI
+505 TIDNAAFTLSNTTKI
-520 ADDKVVTAKAKDQY
+520 ADNKVVTAKAKDQY
-534 GDDISI
+534 GDDITI
-540 GANALSAECVYV
+540 GTNALSAECVYV
-552 DAKSGSAIKVSDV
+552 DAKSGSAVKVSDV
-565 NGDTTKK
+565 NTNNANK
-572 YIDKT
+572 YVQKT
-577 AADKIKFKGQVEP
+577 ADDKITFKGQVEP

-609 TVSVTVKKLDD
+609 TVSVTVKNLDD
-620 TKTNISYAL
+620 TKKNISYAL
-629 ESSASEIDAVV
+629 EASDSEIDAVV
-640 KDDAENGDSSEATV
+640 KDDAKNGDSSDATV
-654 QIALCKDGVKSNY
+654 QIALCKDGVKSDY
-667 QAVDYTVK
+667 QTVNYTVK

-688 DGSIITAEK
+688 DGTTVTAEK
-697 ANGKTLKITAMSVTG
+697 ANGKLLKITAMSVSG
-712 STATKLAAG
+712 NVATKLAAG
-721 TYEVTAEWTTS
+721 TYEVTAEWK
-732 DSNGNSITNSQKT
+732 DTNNVDYSQKT
-745 QIVVKDTQSGANA
+745 QVVVKDTQTGADA
-758 QVVNDGV
+758 QVVNAGV
-765 SAATQTTVKNLAE
+765 STATKTTVKDLAE
-778 NTLKVVLGDTT
+778 DTLKVVLGDTT
-789 YVNVNKG
+789 YVNV
-796 QEDKTLT
+796 DKKSGDQALI
-803 ITKVEG
+803 ITKIEG
-809 NTISASGDITTT
+809 NTISASGDITGVKDLA
-821 PITSG
+821 PG

-833 ITFTAETSSGV
+833 ITFTAKTSSGV

>member
-44 AGYKTVTVT
+44 EGYKTVTVK

-60 VKVTATSN
+60 VKVTATSS

-124 VGVALSGESAVAVG
+124 VGVALSGDSVVAVG

-418 VEDNGKVAF
+418 VEDNKYAF

-459 SINNAKHYVDVKAV
+459 SINNADHKVQVKAV
-473 TTGTAYIIVK
+473 TTGTAYIIIK

-505 TIDNAAFTLSNTTNI
+505 TIDNAAFTLSNTTKI
-520 ADDKVVTAKAKDQY
+520 ADNKVVTAKAKDQY
-534 GDDISI
+534 GDDITI
-540 GANALSAECVYV
+540 GTNALSAECVYV
-552 DAKSGSAIKVSDV
+552 DAKSGSAVKVSDV
-565 NGDTTKK
+565 NTNNANK
-572 YIDKT
+572 YVQKT
-577 AADKIKFKGQVEP
+577 ADDKITFKGQVEP

-609 TVSVTVKKLDD
+609 TVSVTVKNLDD
-620 TKTNISYAL
+620 TKKNISYAL
-629 ESSASEIDAVV
+629 EASDSEIDAVV
-640 KDDAENGDSSEATV
+640 KDDAKNGDSSDATV
-654 QIALCKDGVKSNY
+654 QIALCKDGVKSDY
-667 QAVDYTVK
+667 QTVNYTVK

-688 DGSIITAEK
+688 DGKTVTAEK
-697 ANGKTLKITAMSVTG
+697 ANGKLLKITAMSVSG
-712 STATKLAAG
+712 NVATKLAAG
-721 TYEVTAEWTTS
+721 TYEVTAEWK
-732 DSNGNSITNSQKT
+732 DTNNVDYSQKT
-745 QIVVKDTQSGANA
+745 QVVVKDTQTGADA
-758 QVVNDGV
+758 QVVNAGV
-765 SAATQTTVKNLAE
+765 STATKTTVKDLAE
-778 NTLKVVLGDTT
+778 DTLKVVLGDTT
-789 YVNVNKG
+789 YVNV
-796 QEDKTLT
+796 DKKSGDQALI
-803 ITKVEG
+803 ITKIEG
-809 NTISASGDITTT
+809 NTISASGDITGVKDLA
-821 PITSG
+821 PG

-833 ITFTAETSSGV
+833 ITFTAKTSSGV

>member
-44 AGYKTVTVT
+44 EGYKTVTVK

-68 KKSVATVKKTAAKKI
+68 KKSVAKVKKTAAKKI

-124 VGVALSGESAVAVG
+124 VGVALSGDSVVAIG

-183 TAKITVGKDS
+183 KAKITVGKDS

-418 VEDNGKVAF
+418 VEDNKYAF

-459 SINNAKHYVDVKAV
+459 SINNADHKVQVKAV
-473 TTGTAYIIVK
+473 TTGTAYIIIK

-505 TIDNAAFTLSNTTNI
+505 TIDNAAFTLSNTTKI
-520 ADDKVVTAKAKDQY
+520 ADNKVVTAKAKDQY
-534 GDDISI
+534 GDDITI
-540 GANALSAECVYV
+540 GTNALSAECVYV
-552 DAKSGSAIKVSDV
+552 DAKSGSAVKVSDV
-565 NGDTTKK
+565 NTNNANK
-572 YIDKT
+572 YVQKT
-577 AADKIKFKGQVEP
+577 ADDKITFKGQVEP

-609 TVSVTVKKLDD
+609 TVSVTVKNLDD
-620 TKTNISYAL
+620 TKKNISYAL
-629 ESSASEIDAVV
+629 EASASEIDAVV
-640 KDDAENGDSSEATV
+640 KDDAKNGDSSDATV
-654 QIALCKDGVKSNY
+654 QIALCKDGVKSDY
-667 QAVDYTVK
+667 QTVNYTVK

-688 DGSIITAEK
+688 DGTTVTAEK
-697 ANGKTLKITAMSVTG
+697 ANGKLLKITAMSVSG
-712 STATKLAAG
+712 NVATKLAAG
-721 TYEVTAEWTTS
+721 TYEVTAEWK
-732 DSNGNSITNSQKT
+732 DTNNVDYSQKT
-745 QIVVKDTQSGANA
+745 QVVVKDTQTGADA
-758 QVVNDGV
+758 QVVNAGV
-765 SAATQTTVKNLAE
+765 STATKTTVKDLAE
-778 NTLKVVLGDTT
+778 DTLKVVLGDTT
-789 YVNVNKG
+789 YVNV
-796 QEDKTLT
+796 DKKSGDQALT

-809 NTISASGDITTT
+809 NTISASGDITGVKDLA
-821 PITSG
+821 PG

-833 ITFTAETSSGV
+833 ITFTAKTSSGV

>member
-44 AGYKTVTVT
+44 EGYKTVTVK

-105 KKSAKTK
+105 KKNAKAK
-112 TKKLTYTMKVAK
+112 TKKLTYTLKVAK
-124 VGVALSGESAVAVG
+124 VGVALSGESVVAVG

-153 KITYTSSDDSIATVA
+153 KITYTSSDDTIAKVDA
-168 ADGTVTG
+168 ATGVVTG
-175 VKAGKATI
+175 VKAGKVTI
-183 TAKITVGKDS
+183 KAKITVGKDS

-418 VEDNGKVAF
+418 VEDNKYAF

-459 SINNAKHYVDVKAV
+459 SINNADHKVQVKAV
-473 TTGTAYIIVK
+473 TTGTAYIIIK

-505 TIDNAAFTLSNTTNI
+505 TIDNAAFTLSNTTKI
-520 ADDKVVTAKAKDQY
+520 ADNKVVTAKAKDQY
-534 GDDISI
+534 GDDITI
-540 GANALSAECVYV
+540 GTNALSAECVYV
-552 DAKSGSAIKVSDV
+552 DAKSGSAVKVSDV
-565 NGDTTKK
+565 NTNNTNK
-572 YIDKT
+572 YVQKT
-577 AADKIKFKGQVEP
+577 ADDKITFKGQVEP

-609 TVSVTVKKLDD
+609 TVSVTVKNLDD
-620 TKTNISYAL
+620 KKKNISYAL
-629 ESSASEIDAVV
+629 EASASEIDAVV
-640 KDDAENGDSSEATV
+640 KDDAKSGDSSDATV
-654 QIALCKDGVKSNY
+654 QIFKCLDGVKYDN
-667 QAVDYTVK
+667 QTVNYTVK

-688 DGSIITAEK
+688 DGTTVSNEK
-697 ANGKTLKITAMSVTG
+697 TNGKKLTITAMSVSG
-712 STATKLAAG
+712 NVATKLAAG
-721 TYEVTAEWTTS
+721 TYEVTAEWK
-732 DSNGNSITNSQKT
+732 DTNNVDYSQKT
-745 QIVVKDTQSGANA
+745 QVVVKDTQAGADA

-765 SAATQTTVKNLAE
+765 STATKTTVIDLAE

-789 YVNVNKG
+789 YVNDGKSGN
-796 QEDKTLT
+796 QTLT

-809 NTISASGDITTT
+809 NTISASGDITGVKDLA
-821 PITSG
+821 SG

-833 ITFTAETSSGV
+833 ITFTAKTSSGV

>member
-44 AGYKTVTVT
+44 EGYKTVTVK

-68 KKSVATVKKTAAKKI
+68 KKSVAKVKKTAAKKI

-105 KKSAKTK
+105 KKNAKAK
-112 TKKLTYTMKVAK
+112 TKKLTYTLKVAK
-124 VGVALSGESAVAVG
+124 VGVALSGDSVVAIG

-418 VEDNGKVAF
+418 VEDNKYAF

-459 SINNAKHYVDVKAV
+459 SINNPDHKVQVKAV
-473 TTGTAYIIVK
+473 TTGTAYIIIK

-505 TIDNAAFTLSNTTNI
+505 TIDNAAFTLSNTTKI
-520 ADDKVVTAKAKDQY
+520 ADNKVVTAKAKDQY
-534 GDDISI
+534 GDDITI
-540 GANALSAECVYV
+540 GTNALSAECVYV

-565 NGDTTKK
+565 NTNNANK
-572 YIDKT
+572 YVQKT
-577 AADKIKFKGQVEP
+577 ADDKITFKGQVEP

-609 TVSVTVKKLDD
+609 TVSVTVKNLDD
-620 TKTNISYAL
+620 TKKNISYAL
-629 ESSASEIDAVV
+629 EASDSEIDAVV
-640 KDDAENGDSSEATV
+640 KDDAKNGDSSDATV
-654 QIALCKDGVKSNY
+654 QIALCKDGVKSDY
-667 QAVDYTVK
+667 QTVNYTVK

-688 DGSIITAEK
+688 DGTTVTAEK
-697 ANGKTLKITAMSVTG
+697 ANGKLLKITAMSVSG
-712 STATKLAAG
+712 NVATKLAAG
-721 TYEVTAEWTTS
+721 TYEVTAEWK
-732 DSNGNSITNSQKT
+732 DTNNVDYSQKT
-745 QIVVKDTQSGANA
+745 QVVVKDTQTGADA
-758 QVVNDGV
+758 QVVNAGV
-765 SAATQTTVKNLAE
+765 STATKTTVKDLAE
-778 NTLKVVLGDTT
+778 DTLKVVLGDTT
-789 YVNVNKG
+789 YVNV
-796 QEDKTLT
+796 DKKSGDQALT

-809 NTISASGDITTT
+809 NTISASGDITGVKDLA
-821 PITSG
+821 PG

-833 ITFTAETSSGV
+833 ITFTAKTSSGV

>member
-105 KKSAKTK
+105 KKNAKAK
-112 TKKLTYTMKVAK
+112 TKKLTYTLKVAK
-124 VGVALSGESAVAVG
+124 VGVALSGDSVVAIG

-175 VKAGKATI
+175 VKAGKVTI
-183 TAKITVGKDS
+183 KAKITVGKDS

-418 VEDNGKVAF
+418 VEDNKYAF

-459 SINNAKHYVDVKAV
+459 SINNPDHKVQVKAV
-473 TTGTAYIIVK
+473 TTGTAYIIIK

-505 TIDNAAFTLSNTTNI
+505 TIDNAAFTLSNTTKI
-520 ADDKVVTAKAKDQY
+520 ADNKVVTAKAKDQY
-534 GDDISI
+534 GDDITI
-540 GANALSAECVYV
+540 GTNALSAECVYV

-565 NGDTTKK
+565 NTNNANK
-572 YIDKT
+572 YVQKT
-577 AADKIKFKGQVEP
+577 ADDKITFKGQVEP

-609 TVSVTVKKLDD
+609 TVSVTVKNLDD
-620 TKTNISYAL
+620 TKKNISYAL
-629 ESSASEIDAVV
+629 EASDSEIDAVV
-640 KDDAENGDSSEATV
+640 KDDAKNGDSSDATV
-654 QIALCKDGVKSNY
+654 QIALCKDGVKSDY
-667 QAVDYTVK
+667 QTVNYTVK

-688 DGSIITAEK
+688 DGTTVTAEK
-697 ANGKTLKITAMSVTG
+697 ANGKLLKITAMSVSG
-712 STATKLAAG
+712 NVATKLAAG
-721 TYEVTAEWTTS
+721 TYEVTAEWK
-732 DSNGNSITNSQKT
+732 DTNNVDYSQKT
-745 QIVVKDTQSGANA
+745 QVVVKDTQTGADA
-758 QVVNDGV
+758 QVVNAGV
-765 SAATQTTVKNLAE
+765 STATKTTVKDLAE
-778 NTLKVVLGDTT
+778 DTLKVVLGDTT
-789 YVNVNKG
+789 YVNV
-796 QEDKTLT
+796 DKKSGDQALT

-809 NTISASGDITTT
+809 NTISASGDITGVKDLA
-821 PITSG
+821 PG

-833 ITFTAETSSGV
+833 ITFTAKTSSGV

>member
-1 MKSSKKVLAFALA
+1 MYLRWSKPLIRFNRFLYVACVLLVEVILPQTLF
-14 AAMVVTAVPA
+14 
-24 TNAQAASTAKLS
+24 TNPVFPIL
-36 AKKATVYS
+36 
-44 AGYKTVTVT
+44 
-53 TPKSWKS
+53 SWKIPC
-60 VKVTATSN
+60 VF
-68 KKSVATVKKTAAKKI
+68 
-83 KVTGVKPGTA
+83 P
-93 KVTVKVTYKTST
+93 VKVTYKTST
-105 KKSAKTK
+105 KKSAKAK

-124 VGVALSGESAVAVG
+124 VGVALSGDSVVAIG

-418 VEDNGKVAF
+418 VEDNKYAF

-452 ILLLGSS
+452 ILLLGPS
-459 SINNAKHYVDVKAV
+459 SINNADHKVQVKAV
-473 TTGTAYIIVK
+473 TTGTAYIIIK

-505 TIDNAAFTLSNTTNI
+505 TIDNAAFTLSNTTKI
-520 ADDKVVTAKAKDQY
+520 ADNKVVTAKAKDQY
-534 GDDISI
+534 GDDITI
-540 GANALSAECVYV
+540 GTNALSAECVYV
-552 DAKSGSAIKVSDV
+552 DAKSGSAVKVSDV
-565 NGDTTKK
+565 NTNNANK
-572 YIDKT
+572 YVQKT
-577 AADKIKFKGQVEP
+577 ADDKITFKGQVEP

-609 TVSVTVKKLDD
+609 TVSVTVKNLDD
-620 TKTNISYAL
+620 TKKNISYAL
-629 ESSASEIDAVV
+629 EASDSEIDAVV
-640 KDDAENGDSSEATV
+640 KDDAKNGDSSDATV
-654 QIALCKDGVKSNY
+654 QIALCKDGVKSDY
-667 QAVDYTVK
+667 QTVNYTVK

-688 DGSIITAEK
+688 DGTTVTAEK
-697 ANGKTLKITAMSVTG
+697 ANGKLLKITAMSVSG
-712 STATKLAAG
+712 NVATKLAAG
-721 TYEVTAEWTTS
+721 TYEVTAEWK
-732 DSNGNSITNSQKT
+732 DTNNVDYSQKT
-745 QIVVKDTQSGANA
+745 QVVVKDTQTGADA
-758 QVVNDGV
+758 QVVNAGV
-765 SAATQTTVKNLAE
+765 STATKTTVKDLAE
-778 NTLKVVLGDTT
+778 DTLKVVLGDTT
-789 YVNVNKG
+789 YVNV
-796 QEDKTLT
+796 DKKSGDQALI
-803 ITKVEG
+803 ITKIEG
-809 NTISASGDITTT
+809 NTISASGDITGVKDLA
-821 PITSG
+821 PG

-833 ITFTAETSSGV
+833 ITFTAKTSSGV

>member
-1 MKSSKKVLAFALA
+1 
-14 AAMVVTAVPA
+14 
-24 TNAQAASTAKLS
+24 
-36 AKKATVYS
+36 
-44 AGYKTVTVT
+44 
-53 TPKSWKS
+53 
-60 VKVTATSN
+60 
-68 KKSVATVKKTAAKKI
+68 
-83 KVTGVKPGTA
+83 
-93 KVTVKVTYKTST
+93 
-105 KKSAKTK
+105 
-112 TKKLTYTMKVAK
+112 MKVAK
-124 VGVALSGESAVAVG
+124 VGVALSGDSVVAIG
-138 STTKLTNTKKNSSRA
+138 NTTKLTNTKKNSSRA

-193 AETTKDVEVKNVILD
+193 ATTTKDVEVKNVILD

-398 VRLGKSTDKFD
+398 VRLGKATDKFD

-505 TIDNAAFTLSNTTNI
+505 TIDNAAFTLSNTQNI
-520 ADDKVVTAKAKDQY
+520 NDDKVVTAKAKDQY
-534 GDDISI
+534 GDDITI

-565 NGDTTKK
+565 NGDTNHK

-640 KDDAENGDSSEATV
+640 KDDAKSGDSSDATV
-654 QIALCKDGVKSNY
+654 QIALCKDGVKSDY
-667 QAVDYTVK
+667 QTVNYTVK

-688 DGSIITAEK
+688 DGTTVTAEK
-697 ANGKTLKITAMSVTG
+697 ANGKLLKITAMSVSG
-712 STATKLAAG
+712 NVATKLAAG
-721 TYEVTAEWTTS
+721 TYEVTAEWK
-732 DSNGNSITNSQKT
+732 DTNNVDCSQKT
-745 QIVVKDTQSGANA
+745 QVVVKDTQTGADA
-758 QVVNDGV
+758 QVVNAGV
-765 SAATQTTVKNLAE
+765 STATKTAVKDLAE
-778 NTLKVVLGDTT
+778 DTLKVVLGDTT
-789 YVNVNKG
+789 YVNV
-796 QEDKTLT
+796 DKKSGDQALI

-809 NTISASGDITTT
+809 NTISASGDITGVKGLA
-821 PITSG
+821 PG

-833 ITFTAETSSGV
+833 ITFTAKTSSGV

>member
-44 AGYKTVTVT
+44 EGYKTVTVK

-68 KKSVATVKKTAAKKI
+68 KKSVAKVKKTAAKKI

-124 VGVALSGESAVAVG
+124 VGVALSGDSVVAIG

-373 GTPKVKLEQPFT
+373 RTPKVKLEQPFT

-418 VEDNGKVAF
+418 VEDNKYAF

-459 SINNAKHYVDVKAV
+459 SINNADHKVQVKAV
-473 TTGTAYIIVK
+473 TTGTAYIIIK

-505 TIDNAAFTLSNTTNI
+505 TIDNAAFTLSNTTKI
-520 ADDKVVTAKAKDQY
+520 ADNKVVTAKAKDQY
-534 GDDISI
+534 GDDITI
-540 GANALSAECVYV
+540 GTNALSAECVYV
-552 DAKSGSAIKVSDV
+552 DAKSGSAVKVSDV
-565 NGDTTKK
+565 NTNNANK
-572 YIDKT
+572 YVQKT
-577 AADKIKFKGQVEP
+577 ADDKITFKGQVEP

-609 TVSVTVKKLDD
+609 TVSVTVKNLDD
-620 TKTNISYAL
+620 TKKNISYAL
-629 ESSASEIDAVV
+629 EASASEIDAVV
-640 KDDAENGDSSEATV
+640 KDDAKNGDSSDATV
-654 QIALCKDGVKSNY
+654 QIALCKDGVKSDY
-667 QAVDYTVK
+667 QTVNYTVK

-688 DGSIITAEK
+688 DGTTVTAEK
-697 ANGKTLKITAMSVTG
+697 ANGKLLKITAMSVSG
-712 STATKLAAG
+712 NVATKLAAG
-721 TYEVTAEWTTS
+721 TYEVTAEWK
-732 DSNGNSITNSQKT
+732 DTNNVDYSQKT
-745 QIVVKDTQSGANA
+745 QVVVKDTQTGADA
-758 QVVNDGV
+758 QVVNAGV
-765 SAATQTTVKNLAE
+765 STATKTTVKDLAE
-778 NTLKVVLGDTT
+778 DTLKVVLGDTT
-789 YVNVNKG
+789 YVNV
-796 QEDKTLT
+796 DKKSGDQALT

-809 NTISASGDITTT
+809 NTISASGDITGVKDLA
-821 PITSG
+821 PG

-833 ITFTAETSSGV
+833 ITFTAKTSSGV

>member
-1 MKSSKKVLAFALA
+1 MYLRWSKPLIRFNRFLYVACVLLVEVILPQTLF
-14 AAMVVTAVPA
+14 
-24 TNAQAASTAKLS
+24 TNPVFPIL
-36 AKKATVYS
+36 
-44 AGYKTVTVT
+44 
-53 TPKSWKS
+53 SWKIPC
-60 VKVTATSN
+60 VF
-68 KKSVATVKKTAAKKI
+68 
-83 KVTGVKPGTA
+83 P
-93 KVTVKVTYKTST
+93 VKVTYKTST

-124 VGVALSGESAVAVG
+124 VGVALSGDSVVAVG

-418 VEDNGKVAF
+418 VEDNKYAF

-459 SINNAKHYVDVKAV
+459 SINNADHKVQVKAV
-473 TTGTAYIIVK
+473 TTGTAYIIIK

-505 TIDNAAFTLSNTTNI
+505 TIDNAAFTLSNTTKI
-520 ADDKVVTAKAKDQY
+520 ADNKVVTAKAKDQY
-534 GDDISI
+534 GDDITI
-540 GANALSAECVYV
+540 GTNALSAECVYV
-552 DAKSGSAIKVSDV
+552 DATSGSAVKVSDV
-565 NGDTTKK
+565 NTNNANK
-572 YIDKT
+572 YVQKT
-577 AADKIKFKGQVEP
+577 ADDKITFKGQVEP

-609 TVSVTVKKLDD
+609 TVSVTVKNLDD
-620 TKTNISYAL
+620 TKKNISYAL
-629 ESSASEIDAVV
+629 EASDSEIDAVV
-640 KDDAENGDSSEATV
+640 KDDAKNGDSSDATV
-654 QIALCKDGVKSNY
+654 QIALCKDGVKSDY
-667 QAVDYTVK
+667 QTVNYTVK

-688 DGSIITAEK
+688 DGTTVTAEK
-697 ANGKTLKITAMSVTG
+697 ANGKLLKITAMSVSG
-712 STATKLAAG
+712 NVATKLAAG
-721 TYEVTAEWTTS
+721 TYEVTAEWK
-732 DSNGNSITNSQKT
+732 DTNNVDYSQKT
-745 QIVVKDTQSGANA
+745 QVVVKDTQTGADA
-758 QVVNDGV
+758 QVVNAGV
-765 SAATQTTVKNLAE
+765 STATKTTVKDLAE
-778 NTLKVVLGDTT
+778 DTLKVVLGDTT
-789 YVNVNKG
+789 YVNV
-796 QEDKTLT
+796 DKKSGDQALI
-803 ITKVEG
+803 ITKIEG
-809 NTISASGDITTT
+809 NTISASGDITGVKDLA
-821 PITSG
+821 PG

-833 ITFTAETSSGV
+833 ITFTAKTSSGV

>member
-1 MKSSKKVLAFALA
+1 MYLRWSKPLIRFNRFLYVACVLLVEVILPQTLF
-14 AAMVVTAVPA
+14 
-24 TNAQAASTAKLS
+24 TNPVFPIL
-36 AKKATVYS
+36 
-44 AGYKTVTVT
+44 
-53 TPKSWKS
+53 SWKIPC
-60 VKVTATSN
+60 VF
-68 KKSVATVKKTAAKKI
+68 
-83 KVTGVKPGTA
+83 P
-93 KVTVKVTYKTST
+93 VKVTYKTST

-124 VGVALSGESAVAVG
+124 VGVALSGNSVVAIG

-418 VEDNGKVAF
+418 VEDNKYAF

-459 SINNAKHYVDVKAV
+459 SINNADHKVQVKAV
-473 TTGTAYIIVK
+473 TTGTAYIIIK

-505 TIDNAAFTLSNTTNI
+505 TIDNAAFTLSNTTKI
-520 ADDKVVTAKAKDQY
+520 ADNKVVTAKAKDQY
-534 GDDISI
+534 GDDITI
-540 GANALSAECVYV
+540 GTNALSAECVYV
-552 DAKSGSAIKVSDV
+552 DAKSGSAVKVSDV
-565 NGDTTKK
+565 NTNNANK
-572 YIDKT
+572 YVQKT
-577 AADKIKFKGQVEP
+577 ADDKITFKGQVEP

-609 TVSVTVKKLDD
+609 TVSVTVKNLDD
-620 TKTNISYAL
+620 TKKNISYAL
-629 ESSASEIDAVV
+629 EASDSEIDAVV
-640 KDDAENGDSSEATV
+640 KDDAKNGDSSDATV
-654 QIALCKDGVKSNY
+654 QIALCKDGVKSDY
-667 QAVDYTVK
+667 QTVNYTVK

-688 DGSIITAEK
+688 DGTTVTAEK
-697 ANGKTLKITAMSVTG
+697 ANGKLLKITAMSVSG
-712 STATKLAAG
+712 NVATKLAAG
-721 TYEVTAEWTTS
+721 TYEVTAEWK
-732 DSNGNSITNSQKT
+732 DTNNVDYSQKT
-745 QIVVKDTQSGANA
+745 QVVVKDTQTGADA
-758 QVVNDGV
+758 QVVNAGV
-765 SAATQTTVKNLAE
+765 STATKTTVKDLAE
-778 NTLKVVLGDTT
+778 DTLKVVLGDTT
-789 YVNVNKG
+789 YVNV
-796 QEDKTLT
+796 DKKSGDQALI
-803 ITKVEG
+803 ITKIEG
-809 NTISASGDITTT
+809 NTISASGDITGVKDLA
-821 PITSG
+821 PG

-833 ITFTAETSSGV
+833 ITFTAKTSSGV

>member
-1 MKSSKKVLAFALA
+1 MPQTLF
-14 AAMVVTAVPA
+14 
-24 TNAQAASTAKLS
+24 TNPVFPTL
-36 AKKATVYS
+36 
-44 AGYKTVTVT
+44 
-53 TPKSWKS
+53 PR
-60 VKVTATSN
+60 
-68 KKSVATVKKTAAKKI
+68 KI
-83 KVTGVKPGTA
+83 PCVFP
-93 KVTVKVTYKTST
+93 VKVTYKTST

-124 VGVALSGESAVAVG
+124 VGVALSGDSVVAVG

-175 VKAGKATI
+175 VKAGKVTI
-183 TAKITVGKDS
+183 KAKITVGKDS

-418 VEDNGKVAF
+418 VEDNKYAF

-459 SINNAKHYVDVKAV
+459 SINNADHKVQVKAV
-473 TTGTAYIIVK
+473 TTGTAYIIIK

-505 TIDNAAFTLSNTTNI
+505 TIDNAAFTLSNTTKI
-520 ADDKVVTAKAKDQY
+520 ADNKVVTAKAKDQY
-534 GDDISI
+534 GDDITI
-540 GANALSAECVYV
+540 GTNALSAECVYV
-552 DAKSGSAIKVSDV
+552 DAKSGSAVKVSDV
-565 NGDTTKK
+565 NTNNANK
-572 YIDKT
+572 YVQKT
-577 AADKIKFKGQVEP
+577 ADDKITFKGQVEP

-609 TVSVTVKKLDD
+609 TVSVTVKNLDD
-620 TKTNISYAL
+620 TKKNISYAL
-629 ESSASEIDAVV
+629 EASASEIDAVV
-640 KDDAENGDSSEATV
+640 KDDAKNGDSSDATV
-654 QIALCKDGVKSNY
+654 QIALCKDGVKSDY
-667 QAVDYTVK
+667 QTVNYTVK

-688 DGSIITAEK
+688 DGTTVTAEK
-697 ANGKTLKITAMSVTG
+697 ANGKLLKITAMSVSG
-712 STATKLAAG
+712 NVATKLAAG
-721 TYEVTAEWTTS
+721 TYEVTAEWK
-732 DSNGNSITNSQKT
+732 DTNNVDYSQKT
-745 QIVVKDTQSGANA
+745 QVVVKDTQTGADA
-758 QVVNDGV
+758 QVVNAGV
-765 SAATQTTVKNLAE
+765 STATKTTVKDLAE
-778 NTLKVVLGDTT
+778 DTLKVVLGDTT
-789 YVNVNKG
+789 YVNV
-796 QEDKTLT
+796 DKKSGDQALT

-809 NTISASGDITTT
+809 NTISASGDITGVKDLA
-821 PITSG
+821 PG

-833 ITFTAETSSGV
+833 ITFTAKTSSGV

>member
-1 MKSSKKVLAFALA
+1 MRSLKSVSIRFIDECWHFCITYSVLCRCRNLIFYIISGSSFLSLA
-14 AAMVVTAVPA
+14 SLLYVDYVLLVAIILH
-24 TNAQAASTAKLS
+24 QLLF
-36 AKKATVYS
+36 
-44 AGYKTVTVT
+44 T
-53 TPKSWKS
+53 TP
-60 VKVTATSN
+60 VFPTLPQ
-68 KKSVATVKKTAAKKI
+68 KI
-83 KVTGVKPGTA
+83 PPIFP
-93 KVTVKVTYKTST
+93 VKVTYKTST

-124 VGVALSGESAVAVG
+124 VGVALSGDSVVAVG

-418 VEDNGKVAF
+418 VEDNKYAF

-459 SINNAKHYVDVKAV
+459 SINNADHKVQVKAV
-473 TTGTAYIIVK
+473 TTGTAYIIIK

-505 TIDNAAFTLSNTTNI
+505 TIDNAAFTLSNTTKI
-520 ADDKVVTAKAKDQY
+520 ADNKVVTAKAKDQY
-534 GDDISI
+534 GDDITI
-540 GANALSAECVYV
+540 GTNALSAECVYV
-552 DAKSGSAIKVSDV
+552 DAKSGSAVKVSDV
-565 NGDTTKK
+565 NTNNANK
-572 YIDKT
+572 YVQKT
-577 AADKIKFKGQVEP
+577 ADDKITFKGQVEP

-609 TVSVTVKKLDD
+609 TVSVTVKNLDD
-620 TKTNISYAL
+620 TKKNISYAL
-629 ESSASEIDAVV
+629 EASDSEIDAVV
-640 KDDAENGDSSEATV
+640 KDDAKNGDSSDATV
-654 QIALCKDGVKSNY
+654 QIALCKDGVKSDY
-667 QAVDYTVK
+667 QTVNYTVK

-688 DGSIITAEK
+688 DGTTVTAEK
-697 ANGKTLKITAMSVTG
+697 ANGKLLKITAMSVSG
-712 STATKLAAG
+712 NVATKLAAG
-721 TYEVTAEWTTS
+721 TYEVTAEWK
-732 DSNGNSITNSQKT
+732 DTNNVDYSQKT
-745 QIVVKDTQSGANA
+745 QVVVKDTQTGADA
-758 QVVNDGV
+758 QVVNAGV
-765 SAATQTTVKNLAE
+765 STATKTTVKDLAE
-778 NTLKVVLGDTT
+778 DTLKVVLGDTT
-789 YVNVNKG
+789 YVNV
-796 QEDKTLT
+796 DKKSGDQALI
-803 ITKVEG
+803 ITKIEG
-809 NTISASGDITTT
+809 NTISASGDITGVKDLA
-821 PITSG
+821 PG

-833 ITFTAETSSGV
+833 ITFTAKTSSGV

>member
-1 MKSSKKVLAFALA
+1 MLLVALIL
-14 AAMVVTAVPA
+14 PPFIF
-24 TNAQAASTAKLS
+24 TNPVFPTL
-36 AKKATVYS
+36 
-44 AGYKTVTVT
+44 
-53 TPKSWKS
+53 PWKIPC
-60 VKVTATSN
+60 VF
-68 KKSVATVKKTAAKKI
+68 
-83 KVTGVKPGTA
+83 P
-93 KVTVKVTYKTST
+93 VKVTYKTST
-105 KKSAKTK
+105 KKNAKAK

-124 VGVALSGESAVAVG
+124 VGVALSGDSVVAVG

-418 VEDNGKVAF
+418 VEDNKYAF

-459 SINNAKHYVDVKAV
+459 SINNADHKVQVKAV
-473 TTGTAYIIVK
+473 TTGTAYIIIK

-505 TIDNAAFTLSNTTNI
+505 TIDNAAFTLSNTTKI
-520 ADDKVVTAKAKDQY
+520 ADNKVVTAKAKDQY
-534 GDDISI
+534 GDDITI
-540 GANALSAECVYV
+540 GTNALSAECVYV
-552 DAKSGSAIKVSDV
+552 DAKSGSAVKVSDV
-565 NGDTTKK
+565 NTNNANK
-572 YIDKT
+572 YVQKT
-577 AADKIKFKGQVEP
+577 ADDKITFKGQVEP

-609 TVSVTVKKLDD
+609 TVSVTVKNLDD
-620 TKTNISYAL
+620 TKKNISYAL
-629 ESSASEIDAVV
+629 EASASEIDAVV
-640 KDDAENGDSSEATV
+640 KDDAKNGDSSDATV
-654 QIALCKDGVKSNY
+654 QIALCKDGVKSDY
-667 QAVDYTVK
+667 QTVNYTVK

-688 DGSIITAEK
+688 DGTTVTAEK
-697 ANGKTLKITAMSVTG
+697 ANGKLLKITAMSVSG
-712 STATKLAAG
+712 NVATKLAAG
-721 TYEVTAEWTTS
+721 TYEVTAEWK
-732 DSNGNSITNSQKT
+732 DTNNVDYSQKT
-745 QIVVKDTQSGANA
+745 QVVVKDTQTGADA
-758 QVVNDGV
+758 QVVNAGV
-765 SAATQTTVKNLAE
+765 STATKTTVKDLAE
-778 NTLKVVLGDTT
+778 DTLKVVLGDTT
-789 YVNVNKG
+789 YVNV
-796 QEDKTLT
+796 DKKSGDQALI

-809 NTISASGDITTT
+809 NTISASGDITGVKDLA
-821 PITSG
+821 PG

-833 ITFTAETSSGV
+833 ITFTAKTSSGV

>member
-1 MKSSKKVLAFALA
+1 MLLVALIL
-14 AAMVVTAVPA
+14 PPFIF
-24 TNAQAASTAKLS
+24 TNPVFPTL
-36 AKKATVYS
+36 
-44 AGYKTVTVT
+44 
-53 TPKSWKS
+53 PR
-60 VKVTATSN
+60 
-68 KKSVATVKKTAAKKI
+68 KI
-83 KVTGVKPGTA
+83 PCVFP
-93 KVTVKVTYKTST
+93 VKVTYKTST
-105 KKSAKTK
+105 KKNAKAK
-112 TKKLTYTMKVAK
+112 TKKLTYTLKVAK
-124 VGVALSGESAVAVG
+124 VGVALSGDSVVAVG

-418 VEDNGKVAF
+418 VEDNKYAF

-459 SINNAKHYVDVKAV
+459 SINNPDHKVQVKAV
-473 TTGTAYIIVK
+473 TTGTAYIIIK

-505 TIDNAAFTLSNTTNI
+505 TIDNAAFTLSNTTKI
-520 ADDKVVTAKAKDQY
+520 ADNKVVTAKAKDQY
-534 GDDISI
+534 GDDITI
-540 GANALSAECVYV
+540 GTNALSAECVYV

-565 NGDTTKK
+565 NTNNANK
-572 YIDKT
+572 YVQKT
-577 AADKIKFKGQVEP
+577 ADDKITFKGQVEP

-609 TVSVTVKKLDD
+609 TVSVTVKNLDD
-620 TKTNISYAL
+620 TKKNISYAL
-629 ESSASEIDAVV
+629 EASDSEIDAVV
-640 KDDAENGDSSEATV
+640 KDDAKNGDSSDATV
-654 QIALCKDGVKSNY
+654 QIALCKDGVKSDY
-667 QAVDYTVK
+667 QTVNYTVK

-688 DGSIITAEK
+688 DGTTVTAEK
-697 ANGKTLKITAMSVTG
+697 ANGKLLKITAMSVSG
-712 STATKLAAG
+712 NVATKLAAG
-721 TYEVTAEWTTS
+721 TYEVTAEWK
-732 DSNGNSITNSQKT
+732 DTNNVDYSQKT
-745 QIVVKDTQSGANA
+745 QVVVKDTQTGADA
-758 QVVNDGV
+758 QVVNAGV
-765 SAATQTTVKNLAE
+765 STATKTTVKDLAE
-778 NTLKVVLGDTT
+778 DTLKVVLGDTT
-789 YVNVNKG
+789 YVNV
-796 QEDKTLT
+796 DKKSGDQALT

-809 NTISASGDITTT
+809 NTISASGDITGVKDLA
-821 PITSG
+821 PG

-833 ITFTAETSSGV
+833 ITFTAKTSSGV